1 MIRIIVQMA
10 IIYVEDSFEGDK
22 PKPGGRQGKDL
33 NYTAVA
39 GIENRGENPESFR
52 LWRLRKR

>member
-10 IIYVEDSFEGDK
+10 MTYVEDSFEGDK
-22 PKPGGRQGKDL
+22 PKPAARQGKDL
-33 NYTAVA
+33 DYTAVA
-39 GIENRGENPESFR
+39 GMENRGEIPESFR